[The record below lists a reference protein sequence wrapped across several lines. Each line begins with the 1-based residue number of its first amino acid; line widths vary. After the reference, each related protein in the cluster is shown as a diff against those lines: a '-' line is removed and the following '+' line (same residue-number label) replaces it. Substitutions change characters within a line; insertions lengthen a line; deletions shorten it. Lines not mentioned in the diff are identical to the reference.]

1 MTTPSSGAEPGGGR
15 GAEPVRPQPPAQPPP
30 HQITPSRLGGL
41 WIAMTCGAVILLLL
55 LIFILENSHSVDI
68 AYFGVHGQVPLG
80 VALLLAAVLGV
91 LLVVVPGAGRM
102 LQLRRAARRHREV
115 DEALG
120 VGGAGQQAVRPW
132 PSRTGDA
139 TGGQQVNPAPRVEPI
154 QDVDPDDPPR

>member
-1 MTTPSSGAEPGGGR
+1 MTTPSSGTEPTGGR
-15 GAEPVRPQPPAQPPP
+15 GPEPAPPQPPQ

-102 LQLRRAARRHREV
+102 LQLRRTARRHRQI

-120 VGGAGQQAVRPW
+120 AGGTVQAARPAS
-132 PSRTGDA
+132 PPA
-139 TGGQQVNPAPRVEPI
+139 APRAADSAVDRPVAPRAEPI